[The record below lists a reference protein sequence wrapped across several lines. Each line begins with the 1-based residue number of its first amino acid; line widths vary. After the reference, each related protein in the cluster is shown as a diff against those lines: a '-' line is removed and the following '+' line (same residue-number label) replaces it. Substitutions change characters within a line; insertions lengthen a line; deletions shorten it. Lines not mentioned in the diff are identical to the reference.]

1 MAGLK
6 YDREKV
12 ILLCKEGWDCMAEVI
27 GYEIDGR
34 TYCPQHGELRAKEI
48 EDEVRKALV
57 EQAESEG
64 EEVTQESIDEQVR
77 IILEQRVKPISS
89 DSAQSDLTCEICG
102 REGHVGEPASSESEE
117 IFLAKMRRL
126 TEILNRLLKD

>member
-1 MAGLK
+1 
-6 YDREKV
+6 
-12 ILLCKEGWDCMAEVI
+12 MAEVI

-48 EDEVRKALV
+48 EDEVRRALV

-64 EEVTQESIDEQVR
+64 EEVTEGSIDERVR

-89 DSAQSDLTCEICG
+89 DSTQPDQSDLTCEVCG
-102 REGHVGEPASSESEE
+102 REDHVGEPAAPESEE

-126 TEILNRLLKD
+126 TEILNGLLKE